1 MTKQSTAGGFE
12 DAAVDVKNTA
22 ADIGNETAERA
33 VHGLK
38 EASARAASLAAD
50 TQKSLG
56 DNIEKFASSLQHV
69 SSFNQQNIEAFA
81 KSSEI
86 AAKALQGIGN
96 EVAGFAKKSHE
107 ERVAAA
113 QDIAT
118 AKTVAEL
125 IEKQTSFAQNAFEGW
140 VRQATKVNEIYAS
153 AAKDIAAPIG
163 HRFAAAAEE
172 IKALGQ

>member
-1 MTKQSTAGGFE
+1 MSKLSTAE
-12 DAAVDVKNTA
+12 NTAVEMTNTA
-22 ADIGNETAERA
+22 ADIGNETAER
-33 VHGLK
+33 VVVGLK
-38 EASARAASLAAD
+38 EASAKATSLAAD

-56 DNIEKFASSLQHV
+56 DNIEKLTSGLQRV
-69 SSFNQQNIEAFA
+69 STFNQQNIEAFA

-86 AAKALQGIGN
+86 AAQAFQGIGS
-96 EVAGFAKKSHE
+96 EVAAYAKKSYE

-113 QDIAT
+113 QDLAT

-153 AAKDIAAPIG
+153 AAKDIAAPLG
-163 HRFAAAAEE
+163 HRFAVASEE
-172 IKALGQ
+172 IKTLGK

>member
-1 MTKQSTAGGFE
+1 MTKQSHEFE
-12 DAAVDVKNTA
+12 DLAVDVKNTA
-22 ADIGNETAERA
+22 ADAGNETAERVVA
-33 VHGLK
+33 GLK

-50 TQKSLG
+50 TQKSLA
-56 DNIEKFASSLQHV
+56 DNMEEFSRRLQRV
-69 SSFNQQNIEAFA
+69 NSFNQQNLEAFA

-96 EVAGFAKKSHE
+96 EVAAYTKKSYE
-107 ERVAAA
+107 ERLAAA

-140 VRQATKVNEIYAS
+140 VQQATKVNEIYAS

-163 HRFAAAAEE
+163 QRFTAAAEE
-172 IKALGQ
+172 VKSLDQ